1 MTGAQEEGETDSD
14 SDEDSDGSGSSGD
27 ESETAAAAVATQLSS
42 AAAAA
47 APRAE
52 QREPVRVMVCSEKK
66 DGVPNVGDS
75 KLVVLQRSA
84 PLGEAMAKAQGKL
97 RIKKKPKALGL
108 VQEGVVVQWLNDLSL
123 VRDDDTL
130 CLSSLGAGKA
140 KTVAPRAAPPPPPPP
155 ADELQQ
161 QQQQQQQGDG
171 DAQTLEGTG
180 SGEASIHAEVSNAAI
195 DRLKAS
201 YQKLSISRQGQKAA
215 VSAEQVA
222 ALSRQLSQAAASR
235 EGSARHQQM
244 MQQRQSLPVY
254 NFREELLELIDE
266 NQVVVVEGETGTVG
280 YRIRLESRASAATR
294 LTFCTTG
301 VLLRRLTTDG
311 GLDGITHV
319 LVDEVH
325 ERGLETDFLLIIL
338 KDLLPRRPDL
348 KVVLMSATL
357 QASLFTDYFGDC
369 PCLKVPGRTFP
380 VTTLHLEDIGK
391 AIGRPM
397 GGRSGN
403 FNGSA
408 RGGRGGRGPQGA
420 GRGSG
425 RGPGAPPR
433 DDGTEGAVVF
443 DPITGQQLSG
453 AEARAAGGSQ
463 APLVSPQC
471 QDKLDLDE
479 IAELVAHIV
488 DCESR
493 GTDVTGRSGAKGG
506 KPRAAWGG
514 EGGGAAGGGAI
525 LVFMPGT
532 LEINRLVSMLRQDRR
547 LSNCCEAFALHS
559 ALSPDQQRAVFQ
571 VMPPGRRK
579 VVVSTNIAETSITIE
594 DCTHFHA
601 TAMPEHTL
609 PEMLRCPLEELVLQT
624 LILEIGDPASV
635 LARAVQPPPEK
646 MLHAA
651 LRNLYELEAVQV
663 APDTLET
670 SLTPLGY
677 HLAHLPMDARVGKL
691 LIMGALLRCLDPV
704 LTVAAALSSK
714 TPFVRPMGSAAE
726 AAATDV
732 RKRFAGGNCS
742 DSLAVVAAYKAWD
755 AECRRVN
762 SSSGT
767 CPRMK
772 MWCRDNFINSNA
784 MALMAGLREQFR
796 EHLVAAGFASVDRAA
811 DSAHA
816 GNVRL
821 LQSVLCAGLY
831 PQVAWFVR
839 PKANGSA
846 GESRWRVVGGSAA
859 VGTQRAHF
867 ALRDDPEAAFVH
879 PGSINAE
886 RYRGQAEASGRQ
898 PQYVLYHSR
907 VKTRQVYL
915 HETTCCT
922 AFSLLLWGSHI
933 RHLRHTEDTGGP
945 TLKKRALIVA
955 VDEWLR
961 FKTTESIGVVFK
973 HLRKDINELLLSRI
987 ESARAAHTDG
997 AKFAG
1002 VLADVVVRL
1011 LDMEASHSMTV
1022 R

>member
-1 MTGAQEEGETDSD
+1 
-14 SDEDSDGSGSSGD
+14 
-27 ESETAAAAVATQLSS
+27 
-42 AAAAA
+42 
-47 APRAE
+47 
-52 QREPVRVMVCSEKK
+52 
-66 DGVPNVGDS
+66 
-75 KLVVLQRSA
+75 
-84 PLGEAMAKAQGKL
+84 
-97 RIKKKPKALGL
+97 
-108 VQEGVVVQWLNDLSL
+108 
-123 VRDDDTL
+123 
-130 CLSSLGAGKA
+130 
-140 KTVAPRAAPPPPPPP
+140 
-155 ADELQQ
+155 
-161 QQQQQQQGDG
+161 
-171 DAQTLEGTG
+171 
-180 SGEASIHAEVSNAAI
+180 
-195 DRLKAS
+195 
-201 YQKLSISRQGQKAA
+201 
-215 VSAEQVA
+215 
-222 ALSRQLSQAAASR
+222 
-235 EGSARHQQM
+235 
-244 MQQRQSLPVY
+244 
-254 NFREELLELIDE
+254 
-266 NQVVVVEGETGTVG
+266 
-280 YRIRLESRASAATR
+280 
-294 LTFCTTG
+294 
-301 VLLRRLTTDG
+301 
-311 GLDGITHV
+311 
-319 LVDEVH
+319 
-325 ERGLETDFLLIIL
+325 
-338 KDLLPRRPDL
+338 
-348 KVVLMSATL
+348 
-357 QASLFTDYFGDC
+357 
-369 PCLKVPGRTFP
+369 
-380 VTTLHLEDIGK
+380 
-391 AIGRPM
+391 
-397 GGRSGN
+397 
-403 FNGSA
+403 
-408 RGGRGGRGPQGA
+408 
-420 GRGSG
+420 
-425 RGPGAPPR
+425 
-433 DDGTEGAVVF
+433 
-443 DPITGQQLSG
+443 
-453 AEARAAGGSQ
+453 
-463 APLVSPQC
+463 
-471 QDKLDLDE
+471 
-479 IAELVAHIV
+479 
-488 DCESR
+488 
-493 GTDVTGRSGAKGG
+493 
-506 KPRAAWGG
+506 
-514 EGGGAAGGGAI
+514 
-525 LVFMPGT
+525 
-532 LEINRLVSMLRQDRR
+532 
-547 LSNCCEAFALHS
+547 
-559 ALSPDQQRAVFQ
+559 
-571 VMPPGRRK
+571 MPPGRRK

-594 DCTHFHA
+594 DCTHVIDTGRVKEMRYNPGTHMSSLVEVWTSQASAKQRAGRAGRVRPGTCWRLFPAQFHA

-651 LRNLYELEAVQV
+651 LRNLYELEAVKV

-755 AECRRVN
+755 AECRRVH
-762 SSSGT
+762 SSSST

-796 EHLVAAGFASVDRAA
+796 EHLVAAGFASVDGAA

-839 PKANGSA
+839 PKANASA
-846 GESRWRVVGGSAA
+846 GRVVGGSAA
-859 VGTQRAHF
+859 MGTQRAHF